1 MATAPLQLEF
11 LQSAAK
17 VQQLPDS
24 VAEIALVGRSN
35 VGKSSL
41 LNALANRKQ
50 LARTSKAPGATK
62 LLNVFELQNHRGV
75 WLVDLPGYG
84 FAKVSPNERQRWRH
98 MIERYLTERESLVAV
113 LMLIDGEVGPTKLDL
128 ETQAWLHHI
137 GVPILYV
144 ATKHDKVKASK
155 RQARKKDVFR
165 KLGVTSGVSW
175 VSAHK
180 GVGLN
185 ELRARILDTLVG
197 DGPLV
202 SD

>member
-1 MATAPLQLEF
+1 MAPPPLQLRF

-17 VQQLPDS
+17 VDQMPMS
-24 VAEIALVGRSN
+24 KTEIALVGRSN

-41 LNALANRKQ
+41 LNSLANRKG

-62 LLNVFELQNHRGV
+62 LLNIFELDTHPGS

-84 FAKVSPNERQRWRH
+84 YAKVSANERQRWRH
-98 MIERYLTERESLVAV
+98 MIEQYLTEREALVAV
-113 LMLIDGEVGPTKLDL
+113 LMLIDGEIGPTRLDI
-128 ETQAWLHHI
+128 ETQTWLHHL

-155 RQARKKDVFR
+155 RQSRKRDVLA

-180 GVGLN
+180 GVGLP
-185 ELRARILDTLVG
+185 ELRGRILDTLVG
-197 DGPLV
+197 DGPRV

>member
-17 VQQLPDS
+17 VDQLPDA
-24 VAEIALVGRSN
+24 VAEVALVGRSN

-41 LNALANRKQ
+41 LNALANRKA

-62 LLNVFELQNHRGV
+62 LLNVFEFENRPGH

-84 FAKVSPNERQRWRH
+84 YAKVSPNERQRWRH
-98 MIERYLTERESLVAV
+98 MIEGYLTERETLVAV
-113 LMLIDGEVGPTKLDL
+113 LMLIDGEVGPTTLDL

-137 GVPILYV
+137 AVPILYV
-144 ATKHDKVKASK
+144 ATKHDKVKSSK
-155 RQARKKDVFR
+155 RLARKKEVYR

-180 GVGLN
+180 GVGIN
-185 ELRARILDTLVG
+185 ELRSRILDTLVG
-197 DGPLV
+197 DGPAV

>member
-17 VQQLPDS
+17 VHQLPES